1 MEQRGIDAVMPS
13 MCSSARI
20 GRPAATR
27 PMKPKPICSV
37 CLRLSWMP
45 RDAPDELDDALAIER
60 AGTLSRVAERAVPG
74 RFCCE

>member
-1 MEQRGIDAVMPS
+1 
-13 MCSSARI
+13 
-20 GRPAATR
+20 
-27 PMKPKPICSV
+27 MKPKPICSV